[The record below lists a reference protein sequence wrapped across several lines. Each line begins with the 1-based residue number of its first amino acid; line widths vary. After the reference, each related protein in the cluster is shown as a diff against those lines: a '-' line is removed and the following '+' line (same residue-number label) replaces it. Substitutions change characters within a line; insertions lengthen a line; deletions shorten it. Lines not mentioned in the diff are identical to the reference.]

1 MSDTTPLL
9 YFMPGTCAMAEIV
22 ALDWI
27 GEPYRLCRV
36 QREDRQSPAFLAMN
50 PGGAVPVYR
59 EGDLVITQNAAIL
72 SHLEDRYPDRGLAPA
87 KGTAER
93 AAYYQWLSYF
103 GADYHPAHYP
113 IFKADRFHGD
123 EDIQGQIREHAHQ
136 GVASHLARLNG
147 FVAGRDTFLPSGLS
161 LLDGYAAAVV
171 RWSQRFHDYAKDY
184 PELHRYLS
192 ALDEWEPVRRAKQI
206 EAGELT
212 ADGALLGV
220 EAFT

>member
-1 MSDTTPLL
+1 MSDQTPLL

-36 QREDRQSPAFLAMN
+36 QREDRQTPAFLAMN

-59 EGDLVITQNAAIL
+59 EGDLTITQNAAIL
-72 SHLEDRYPDRGLAPA
+72 SHLEDRYPDRELAPA

-113 IFKADRFHGD
+113 IFKTDRFHSD
-123 EDIQGQIREHAHQ
+123 EAIQEQIREHAHK
-136 GVASHLARLNG
+136 GVATHLARLNAYI
-147 FVAGRDTFLPSGLS
+147 AGRDTFLPSGRS
-161 LLDGYAAAVV
+161 LLDGYFAAVV
-171 RWSQRFHDYAKDY
+171 RWSRRFHDYEQDF
-184 PELHRYLS
+184 PEVHRLLTV
-192 ALDEWEPVRRAKQI
+192 LDEWEPVRRAKQI

-212 ADGALLGV
+212 EGGGLQGV
-220 EAFT
+220 EAF